1 MYLQTYTKIMRK
13 INASLL
19 SLIERSG
26 KHPIIEGLCVGAVLH
41 YRRLEKKYK
50 SFAVFQILYGISG
63 IDFSVCQ

>member
-19 SLIERSG
+19 SLRKKWEAS
-26 KHPIIEGLCVGAVLH
+26 IIEGLCVGAVLH

>member
-19 SLIERSG
+19 SLIRKKWEAS
-26 KHPIIEGLCVGAVLH
+26 IIEGLCVGAVLH

>member
-19 SLIERSG
+19 SLIRSG
-26 KHPIIEGLCVGAVLH
+26 KHPFIEGLCVGAVLH

>member
-26 KHPIIEGLCVGAVLH
+26 KHPLLRGYV
-41 YRRLEKKYK
+41 
-50 SFAVFQILYGISG
+50 
-63 IDFSVCQ
+63 

>member
-19 SLIERSG
+19 SLIRKKREAS
-26 KHPIIEGLCVGAVLH
+26 IIEGLCVGAVLH

>member
-13 INASLL
+13 INDFPAFSYRKKWEAS
-19 SLIERSG
+19 
-26 KHPIIEGLCVGAVLH
+26 IIEGLCVGAVLH